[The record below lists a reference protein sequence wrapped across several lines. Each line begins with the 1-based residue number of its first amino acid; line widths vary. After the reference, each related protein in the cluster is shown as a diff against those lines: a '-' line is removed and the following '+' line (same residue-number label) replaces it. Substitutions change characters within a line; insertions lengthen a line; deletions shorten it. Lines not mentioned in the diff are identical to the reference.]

1 MGDVEVG
8 VEAQLAE
15 PAADLRDR
23 GQQLVAQDPERRL
36 QRLGRP
42 EQLLALLLPL
52 AADRRARLLGER
64 RRPLRGAALGR
75 LRIGEHEPPP
85 RARHRHVQ
93 QPPHLGDVRGLGV
106 ARQRLLEQRVGDRL
120 ERAPARPGHARAHQ
134 AEHVDVVELEALGGV
149 HRHHLHADRAVAGH
163 RLLLAQTGLGD
174 RGDRAGE
181 LARGRLR
188 RAADVGGGELGELG
202 EVDEPLDDLDRGGE
216 QQLAAQPE
224 PLDQA
229 VDVEVGAGGVER
241 GRGGAVELEERA
253 DALARLGRDLRR
265 LQRGAERGD
274 HVELAAAGDLGA
286 AGDVDRA
293 QLDRRARERAHDGA
307 GVAGID
313 EQPQPREQVAHLG
326 ALEER
331 RGAREPVR
339 HRALLERDGDR
350 LALVADRAHE
360 HADVLGRDV
369 LARDEPLDLGG
380 HRLRLGALVARTAR
394 TPPRRPARRGAPS
407 RSGRAR
413 ARRPRARRRAPAP
426 GSGGSPRAGRPS
438 PRPLGLEVAQVLGRR
453 AAQAE
458 DRLVVVPGGAD
469 LAVLAGEQ
477 PQQQA
482 LGEVRV
488 LQLVDE
494 HVAEASVTRARTRG
508 LVRSSR
514 NASSTRSPK
523 SRVPDSSSQRSWAA

>member
-1 MGDVEVG
+1 MSKRSS
-8 VEAQLAE
+8 
-15 PAADLRDR
+15 PSRAADLRD
-23 GQQLVAQDPERRL
+23 G
-36 QRLGRP
+36 GR
-42 EQLLALLLPL
+42 
-52 AADRRARLLGER
+52 AARRAGSGTSTAASR
-64 RRPLRGAALGR
+64 RGRTAPRACASHSPPTAARASSANGDGVLRRAALGR
-75 LRIGEHEPPP
+75 LRVGEHEPPP

-93 QPPHLGDVRGLGV
+93 QPPHLGDVRRLGV
-106 ARQRLLEQRVGDRL
+106 GRQRLLEQRVGDRL
-120 ERAPARPGHARAHQ
+120 ERAPARAGHARAHQ
-134 AEHVDVVELEALGGV
+134 AEHVDVVELEALGRV

-163 RLLLAQTGLGD
+163 RLLLAQPGLGD

-241 GRGGAVELEERA
+241 RRGRAVELEERA

-265 LQRGAERGD
+265 LERGAERGD

-293 QLDRRARERAHDGA
+293 QLDRRAGERAHDGA
-307 GVAGID
+307 GVAGVD
-313 EQPQPREQVAHLG
+313 EQPQPRQQVAHLG

-339 HRALLERDGDR
+339 HRALLERDRHR

-369 LARDEPLDLGG
+369 LARDQPLDLGG
-380 HRLRLGALVARTAR
+380 DGLRLRALVVAAPERDLAAGRAAR
-394 TPPRRPARRGAPS
+394 APS
-407 RSGRAR
+407 RSGPAP
-413 ARRPRARRRAPAP
+413 ARRPRAAAARIRSGQRWLSSSRTTVAAGHSASKSRRFLAAAPRRRWIAWSSSPAALIWP
-426 GSGGSPRAGRPS
+426 CSPASSRSSRPWAKFAS
-438 PRPLGLEVAQVLGRR
+438 CSSSTSTWRKR
-453 AAQAE
+453 
-458 DRLVVVPGGAD
+458 
-469 LAVLAGEQ
+469 
-477 PQQQA
+477 
-482 LGEVRV
+482 
-488 LQLVDE
+488 
-494 HVAEASVTRARTRG
+494 SVTRARTRG
-508 LVRSSR
+508 CVRSRR

-523 SRVPDSSSQRSWAA
+523 SRVPDSCSQRSWAA